1 MKTIQFLLIFKYF
14 KSFKSNNMP
23 KLFNFLYRRPLL
35 ILKAFFFLFC
45 LSCSAEGFA
54 QIISDPNLFHFIQ
67 PTTTTIT
74 SSINPSTNAQSITL
88 TATVTNGSVSNIP
101 TGMVHFYDNGANT
114 DLTPLGI
121 AISNGKATFVTA
133 PAVSTVYKATYS
145 GDITNALDTS
155 AIFYQNVTSTVII
168 IPITVGDLN
177 PTKTTL
183 VSSANPS
190 IAGFPVTFTATVST
204 FGTFD
209 GNDFVDFNDVTSTPK
224 LLKTVPLLNGKA
236 TFTTSAS
243 ALNSGDLQ
251 IQAYFHQ
258 TFNNQPSSSNI
269 LTQHVNLVENATGVN
284 LTSDFVGN
292 TANWGDS
299 HLLTATL
306 NSTLLALGGK
316 VTFTDNG
323 NFLAFVTL
331 DSLGK
336 ANFPTNTLTPGQHAI
351 TASYFSATSDVF
363 YLNVTPPYP
372 IVAAPFLVYN
382 VPKEK
387 LICNVGVVPSAPSGG
402 TTSFTT
408 FISGAYYG
416 QAVTFSGFVQS
427 LIGADGHIITP
438 TGTITFYESQFTIL
452 DTARS
457 SIYDLSFKPTSTIL
471 ATVPLDAS
479 GTSKFT
485 TFLLPLGTH
494 HIFMFYNGDAVFNG
508 DFNSIGGTPP
518 LLDINVVQTP
528 AAFSVRST
536 INPSIS
542 GNQVPFII
550 SLAALAP
557 SGGAGNFIKPSGIVI
572 FNIDGGEDQSPINL
586 DTLTGNT
593 VYFNIYHLGTQIITA
608 RYLGYGFYANPINI
622 TQMVSSGPA
631 TQITVGTTVP
641 GLSFK
646 VDGVPFTT
654 SQTVS
659 WASGSKHILTTS
671 MQQTTAAGT
680 PYGFTGWSDGTKTL
694 SDTIAAPTTA
704 TSYTAQFQISCTPV
718 SLTTTTLTALQTA
731 GCGTSSLSPATFAY
745 STTAVTLTSTQYS
758 PLNLP
763 IDARSCAISKV
774 TYIDA
779 TNLSMSS
786 PGSLV
791 VIRNFTI
798 TDVNGATATATQKI
812 TVTDNQA
819 PVITTNGDKSVY
831 NDVNVCGATVTVS
844 ASATDN
850 CSVGAVTGVRID
862 GLALTAVYPVGTTT
876 IKWNVTDVNG
886 NAAAEVTQ
894 TVVVTDNQKPVI
906 TTNGNKN
913 VNNDVSVCGAAVSVS
928 ASATDNCS
936 VGTVTG
942 VRSDALALTAVYPV
956 GTTTIKWNVTDVNG
970 NLAAEVI
977 QTVMVTDN
985 QKPVI
990 TTNGDKNVYN
1000 DVNVCGATV
1009 TVSASATDNCSV
1021 GTVTGVR
1028 SDALALNAVYTV
1040 GTTTIRWNVTDVNG
1054 NPAAEVIQTV
1064 VVTDNQKP
1072 VITTNGDKNVYN
1084 DVNVCGASVTVS
1096 ASATDNCFVGT
1107 ETGVRSDALALT
1119 AVYPVGTTT
1128 IKWNVSDIN
1137 NNPAAEVTQTVVVT
1151 DNQKPTVFTNNI
1163 SILLDV
1169 NGAAIITAAQVNNV
1183 STDNCF
1189 IPANGYSLDKTTFNC
1204 SNVGTNTV
1212 TLTVTDVNGNK
1223 ASGTAVITVLPSR
1236 VWVLDKDADGY
1247 YTGNPIIQCSSPGI
1261 GYVIKTNQQPGDC
1274 NDNDPAISPAAVEV
1288 CGNMVDDNC
1297 NGVIDEAVCY
1307 PCQNGTNLTT
1317 TNVTATSAQLSWT
1330 AIANAVQWQLE
1341 YKTIKQGSKWVDVL
1355 LTGNIRTVK
1364 LTGLLS
1370 NQNYLWHLR
1379 AKCGTI
1385 WTTYSSAIGFKTI
1398 ASSLAREVPA
1408 IEDIVDAGSATIKL
1422 HPNPTT
1428 GLFNLELQLADKS
1441 FATALINLRDISG
1454 RIVYTEKTYLLKGGT
1469 LSKNITV
1476 PGNAV
1481 SGMYLVEVLVDG
1493 KVYNSKLV
1501 LIK

>member
-1 MKTIQFLLIFKYF
+1 M
-14 KSFKSNNMP
+14 
-23 KLFNFLYRRPLL
+23 
-35 ILKAFFFLFC
+35 
-45 LSCSAEGFA
+45 
-54 QIISDPNLFHFIQ
+54 
-67 PTTTTIT
+67 
-74 SSINPSTNAQSITL
+74 
-88 TATVTNGSVSNIP
+88 
-101 TGMVHFYDNGANT
+101 
-114 DLTPLGI
+114 
-121 AISNGKATFVTA
+121 
-133 PAVSTVYKATYS
+133 
-145 GDITNALDTS
+145 
-155 AIFYQNVTSTVII
+155 
-168 IPITVGDLN
+168 
-177 PTKTTL
+177 
-183 VSSANPS
+183 
-190 IAGFPVTFTATVST
+190 
-204 FGTFD
+204 
-209 GNDFVDFNDVTSTPK
+209 
-224 LLKTVPLLNGKA
+224 
-236 TFTTSAS
+236 
-243 ALNSGDLQ
+243 
-251 IQAYFHQ
+251 
-258 TFNNQPSSSNI
+258 
-269 LTQHVNLVENATGVN
+269 
-284 LTSDFVGN
+284 
-292 TANWGDS
+292 
-299 HLLTATL
+299 
-306 NSTLLALGGK
+306 
-316 VTFTDNG
+316 
-323 NFLAFVTL
+323 
-331 DSLGK
+331 
-336 ANFPTNTLTPGQHAI
+336 
-351 TASYFSATSDVF
+351 
-363 YLNVTPPYP
+363 
-372 IVAAPFLVYN
+372 
-382 VPKEK
+382 
-387 LICNVGVVPSAPSGG
+387 
-402 TTSFTT
+402 
-408 FISGAYYG
+408 
-416 QAVTFSGFVQS
+416 
-427 LIGADGHIITP
+427 
-438 TGTITFYESQFTIL
+438 
-452 DTARS
+452 
-457 SIYDLSFKPTSTIL
+457 
-471 ATVPLDAS
+471 
-479 GTSKFT
+479 
-485 TFLLPLGTH
+485 
-494 HIFMFYNGDAVFNG
+494 
-508 DFNSIGGTPP
+508 
-518 LLDINVVQTP
+518 VQTP
-528 AAFSVRST
+528 AAFSVSST
-536 INPSIS
+536 INPSIYA
-542 GNQVPFII
+542 NRVPFII

-572 FNIDGGEDQSPINL
+572 FNIDGDHQSPILL
-586 DTLTGNT
+586 DTLTGNK
-593 VYFNIYHLGTQIITA
+593 VYFYLYHTGTQIITA
-608 RYLGYGFYANPINI
+608 TYLGYGFYANPISI
-622 TQMVSSGPA
+622 TQVVTYNYTKLLNNIGDSQSTALNTVFPNHIMFEILNINPNLVPGASVTYTAPSSGASGTFSNGLNTITVLTTPLGTAGIADSGPFYANGIAGTYNVVASMPETFVQNDIFKMTNTGPA

-671 MQQTTAAGT
+671 LQQTTAAGT

-694 SDTIAAPTTA
+694 SDTITAPTTA

-731 GCGTSSLSPATFAY
+731 GCGTSSLSLSTFAY

-798 TDVNGATATATQKI
+798 TDVNGATAIATQKI

-819 PVITTNGDKSVY
+819 PVITTNGNKNVNNDVNVCGATVTVSASATDNCTVGTVTGVRSDALALNAVYPVGITTIKWNVTDVNGNAAAEVIQTVVVTDNQKPVITTNGDKSVY

-850 CSVGAVTGVRID
+850 CSVGTVTGVRSD
-862 GLALTAVYPVGTTT
+862 ALTLNATYPVGTTT

-886 NAAAEVTQ
+886 NAAAEVIQ

-913 VNNDVSVCGAAVSVS
+913 VNNDVNVCGAAVTVS
-928 ASATDNCS
+928 AGATDNCT

-942 VRSDALALTAVYPV
+942 VRSD
-956 GTTTIKWNVTDVNG
+956 G
-970 NLAAEVI
+970 
-977 QTVMVTDN
+977 
-985 QKPVI
+985 
-990 TTNGDKNVYN
+990 
-1000 DVNVCGATV
+1000 
-1009 TVSASATDNCSV
+1009 
-1021 GTVTGVR
+1021 
-1028 SDALALNAVYTV
+1028 
-1040 GTTTIRWNVTDVNG
+1040 
-1054 NPAAEVIQTV
+1054 
-1064 VVTDNQKP
+1064 
-1072 VITTNGDKNVYN
+1072 
-1084 DVNVCGASVTVS
+1084 
-1096 ASATDNCFVGT
+1096 
-1107 ETGVRSDALALT
+1107 LALT

-1137 NNPAAEVTQTVVVT
+1137 SNLAAEVTQTVVVKDNQPPVITTNGDKSVNNDVSVCGASVTVSAGATDNCTVGTPTGVRSDGLALTAVYPVGTTTIKWNVSDINSNPAAEVTQTVVVT

-1183 STDNCF
+1183 STDNCS

-1204 SNVGTNTV
+1204 SNVGANTV

-1223 ASGTAVITVLPSR
+1223 ASGTAVVTVLPSR

-1274 NDNDPAISPAAVEV
+1274 NDSDPAISPAAVEV

-1297 NGVIDEAVCY
+1297 NGVVDEAICF
-1307 PCQNGTNLTT
+1307 PCQNGTNLRT
-1317 TNVTATSAQLSWT
+1317 TNVTVTTAQLNWT
-1330 AIANAVQWQLE
+1330 AIANPVQWQLE
-1341 YKTIKQGSKWVDVL
+1341 YKTIKHGSKWVDVL
-1355 LTGNIRTVK
+1355 LTGNIRMVK

-1370 NQNYLWHLR
+1370 NQNYHWHLR

-1385 WTTYSSAIGFKTI
+1385 WTAHTSTIGFKTI

-1408 IEDIVDAGSATIKL
+1408 MEDIVDAGSATIKL
-1422 HPNPTT
+1422 HPNPTK

-1469 LSKNITV
+1469 LRKNIKV